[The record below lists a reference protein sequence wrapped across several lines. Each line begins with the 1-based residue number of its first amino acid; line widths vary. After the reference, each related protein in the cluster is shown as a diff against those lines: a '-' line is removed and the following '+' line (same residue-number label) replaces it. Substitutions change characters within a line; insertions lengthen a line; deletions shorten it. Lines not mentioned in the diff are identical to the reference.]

1 MNSNGDMTMKCVQS
15 IHKPL
20 NLIAAA
26 VAVLACFTL
35 ATRAMAADDYL
46 ATAQKVVD
54 AAVQPSPAWDGP
66 TAGPKAQ
73 PDRTIVYVASDLR
86 NGGVLGVSDGVAQ
99 AAHVIGWKVRILD
112 GQGTV
117 SGRTAAM
124 NQAMALNPAG
134 IILGGFDPAEQA
146 VVIQKARGLKI
157 PVVGWHAGPKAGP
170 DPATGLFTNVSTDP
184 IAVAKVAADY
194 AVVKSNGTAGVVVF
208 TDSLYKVAVAKS
220 TAMANV
226 IKQCKGCALLAVEDT
241 PLSETSTRIPQLSTA
256 LLQRYGAKWTYSLG
270 INDLYFDFMGPSLS
284 SAGEKPAGPP
294 FNVSAGDGSQSA
306 YQRIRGDRYQ
316 VGTIPEPLMLH
327 GWQLVDEL
335 NRAFAGAQ
343 PSGYSTPVHLV
354 IRENIASDVTSNNIY
369 DPANHYRDAYRR
381 IWGK

>member
-1 MNSNGDMTMKCVQS
+1 MKCMQS
-15 IHKPL
+15 IRKPL
-20 NLIAAA
+20 NSIAAA
-26 VAVLACFTL
+26 VAAITCLAFATQAL
-35 ATRAMAADDYL
+35 ASDDYL
-46 ATAQKVVD
+46 ARARKVVE

-66 TAGPKAQ
+66 TTGPKAQ
-73 PDRTIVYVASDLR
+73 PGKIIVYVASDLR

-99 AAHVIGWKVRILD
+99 AVHVIGWKVRILD

-134 IILGGFDPAEQA
+134 IILGGFDPTEQA
-146 VVIQKARGLKI
+146 AVIRKARSLNI
-157 PVVGWHAGPKAGP
+157 PVVGWHAGSKAGP
-170 DPATGLFTNVSTDP
+170 DASTGLFTNVSTDP
-184 IAVAKVAADY
+184 IAVARVAADY

-220 TAMANV
+220 SAMANV
-226 IKQCKGCALLAVEDT
+226 VKQCKGCSLLAVEDT
-241 PLSETSTRIPQLSTA
+241 PLSETSTRIPQLTTA
-256 LLQRYGAKWTYSLG
+256 LLQRYGAKWNYSLG

-284 SAGEKPAGPP
+284 SAGAKPAGPP
-294 FNVSAGDGSQSA
+294 SNVSAGDGSQSA
-306 YQRIRGDRYQ
+306 YERIRANRYQ

-335 NRAFAGAQ
+335 NRAFAGAP

-354 IRENIASDVTSNNIY
+354 TPENIASDVTSNDIY
-369 DPANHYRDAYRR
+369 DPANHYRDAYRH

>member
-1 MNSNGDMTMKCVQS
+1 MKHMQS
-15 IHKPL
+15 ICRPF
-20 NLIAAA
+20 NLIAA
-26 VAVLACFTL
+26 TL
-35 ATRAMAADDYL
+35 AAATLTTFATHAAAADEYL
-46 ATAQKVVD
+46 AKAQKVVA
-54 AAVQPSPAWDGP
+54 AAVQPSPPWDGP
-66 TAGPKAQ
+66 TTGPTAQ
-73 PDRTIVYVASDLR
+73 ADKTIVYVASDLR

-99 AAHVIGWKVRILD
+99 AVHVIGWKVRILD

-146 VVIQKARGLKI
+146 VVIQKAHSLKI
-157 PVVGWHAGPKAGP
+157 PVVGWHAGSKAGP

-184 IAVAKVAADY
+184 IAVARVAADY

-220 TAMANV
+220 SAMANV

-256 LLQRYGAKWTYSLG
+256 LLQRYGSKWNYSLG
-270 INDLYFDFMGPSLS
+270 INDLYFDFMGPSLA

-306 YQRIRGDRYQ
+306 YERIRGNRYQ

-335 NRAFAGAQ
+335 NRAFAGA
-343 PSGYSTPVHLV
+343 PASGYSTPVHLV
-354 IRENIASDVTSNNIY
+354 TPENIASDVGANNIY
-369 DPANHYRDAYRR
+369 DPANHYREAYRH

>member
-26 VAVLACFTL
+26 VAVLACFTV

-66 TAGPKAQ
+66 TTGPKAQ

-134 IILGGFDPAEQA
+134 IIVGGFDPAEQA

-354 IRENIASDVTSNNIY
+354 TRENIASDVKSNNIY